1 MKQKKKAIE
10 EIDEYKQRAEAG
22 EIRLFFLDEIKLA
35 LLATITRMWVKI
47 GTQAEIQ
54 TDDNHEKCYG
64 YTAIDWVSC
73 KTHYRIAID
82 FNGQEFK
89 SFIQQLTRQ
98 YPDETVVIIL
108 DNAPAHGYR
117 RIHGEVLVNEQ
128 LYFYFF
134 PPYTAAKL
142 NPVEKVFR
150 FFRHKVTHNEYFT
163 DIADLI
169 EAARNFFRYLYV
181 CRNRVASLIHGEV

>member
-1 MKQKKKAIE
+1 
-10 EIDEYKQRAEAG
+10 
-22 EIRLFFLDEIKLA
+22 
-35 LLATITRMWVKI
+35 MWVKI

-64 YTAIDWVSC
+64 YTAIDFVSC
-73 KTHYRIAID
+73 KTHYRIAKD
-82 FNGQEFK
+82 FNGREFLV
-89 SFIQQLTRQ
+89 FIEQLQRQ
-98 YPDETVVIIL
+98 YSNETVVIVM
-108 DNAPAHGYR
+108 DNASAHGYR
-117 RIHGEVLVNEQ
+117 KIHREVKVNEQ
-128 LYFYFF
+128 LYFYFL

-150 FFRHKVTHNEYFT
+150 FFRSKVIHNEYFA

-181 CRNRVASLIHGEV
+181 CRENVASLIGSKV

>member
-1 MKQKKKAIE
+1 
-10 EIDEYKQRAEAG
+10 
-22 EIRLFFLDEIKLA
+22 
-35 LLATITRMWVKI
+35 MWVKI

-73 KTHYRIAID
+73 PDGIGIQSNKTHYRIAID

-169 EAARNFFRYLYV
+169 EAARFLIPIHRGNFFRYLYV